1 MLQQFQGLFGDK
13 EENSETLINQNQY
26 PDVVDSPIELADSLW
41 KRGEIQQA
49 INLYTEE
56 IQKNPNSQEI
66 MLKVA
71 KLLQEQHNISESYK
85 KLAEVLKK
93 QGKIDQ
99 AAEYYRQTIV
109 LKNLIRKATN
119 KTSQAFNSSN
129 LHSSSPI
136 DDLSDNA
143 FSFVSSLASIP
154 QVVNTQQKA
163 LPSQI
168 LSDKYHTPSL
178 PSQDVN
184 STGNTNIA
192 WETVQLYL
200 EQALDSYD
208 NSQWQETA
216 SACQKILEIF
226 PEMAE
231 AYKILGN
238 ALQRMG
244 ETGKAMECYAKGLK
258 IQPDL
263 AVVYAGIGNL
273 YYQQEKWLKAKEYYQ
288 KATIINPRYA
298 EAYRKLADVWQ
309 QLDQPMKA
317 EFCQQRAA
325 SMESEL
331 SPLSPTS
338 LPSAPQD
345 NLLPDSTQT
354 LPAVETCYK
363 LAQNSAKNQKWQ
375 EAAFYYRKALE
386 LNNTSLNSTAN
397 NGFTLNSPKLP
408 INTSNSQSQL
418 ERAIQRYRYQAQ
430 FKPSSAKIQFALGNL
445 YAKNQQWEEAIASY
459 HQAIKIEPRY
469 GKAYLNLAKALVKV
483 GKEAESVEQLYFAY
497 TIKPELA
504 DADSLFNLGKALVKQ
519 GDRQR
524 AINCYSLAIDLKPD
538 FLTAYHKLGET
549 LIQLGRRQ
557 EAIECYR
564 QAVKNNPHD
573 TDAYFFLGEQLTAV
587 QQWDNAVQAYRRVL
601 ELQPKY
607 PQASHKLNYALAEK
621 LKLELAHR
629 L

>member
-1 MLQQFQGLFGDK
+1 MLQQFQNLFGDK
-13 EENSETLINQNQY
+13 QENSETLTNQNQY
-26 PDVVDSPIELADSLW
+26 PDVVDSPIQLADSLW
-41 KRGEIQQA
+41 KRGEIKQA

-56 IQKNPNSQEI
+56 MQKNPDSQEI
-66 MLKVA
+66 MLNLA
-71 KLLQEQHNISESYK
+71 KLLQEQYNISESYK

-93 QGKIDQ
+93 QGKIGQ

-109 LKNLIRKATN
+109 LKSLILKTTN
-119 KTSQAFNSSN
+119 ETSQASNSSN

-154 QVVNTQQKA
+154 QVVNTQQKI

-192 WETVQLYL
+192 WETVQLYI

-208 NSQWQETA
+208 NSQWEETA

-244 ETGKAMECYAKGLK
+244 DTGKAMECYAKGLK

-273 YYQQEKWLKAKEYYQ
+273 YYQQQKWLKAKEYYQ

-298 EAYRKLADVWQ
+298 EAYHNLADVWQ
-309 QLDQPMKA
+309 QLEQPMKA
-317 EFCQQRAA
+317 EFCKQRAA
-325 SMESEL
+325 SMEPE
-331 SPLSPTS
+331 LSPTS

-386 LNNTSLNSTAN
+386 LNNASLNSTAN
-397 NGFTLNSPKLP
+397 NGFTLNSPKLL

-430 FKPSSAKIQFALGNL
+430 VKPSSAKIQFALGNL

-459 HQAIKIEPRY
+459 QQAIKIEPRY
-469 GKAYLNLAKALVKV
+469 GKAYLHLAKALVEV

-524 AINCYSLAIDLKPD
+524 AVNCYSLAIDLKPD
-538 FLTAYHKLGET
+538 FFAAYHKLGET
-549 LIQLGRRQ
+549 LIQMGRRQ

-564 QAVKNNPHD
+564 KAVDNNPRD
-573 TDAYFFLGEQLTAV
+573 TDAYFSLGEQLTAN

-607 PQASHKLNYALAEK
+607 PQASHKLNHALAEK

-629 L
+629 R

>member
-1 MLQQFQGLFGDK
+1 MLQQFQNLFGDK
-13 EENSETLINQNQY
+13 QENSETLTNQNQY
-26 PDVVDSPIELADSLW
+26 PDVVDSPIQLADSLW
-41 KRGEIQQA
+41 KRGEIKQA

-56 IQKNPNSQEI
+56 MQKNPDSQEI
-66 MLKVA
+66 MLNLA
-71 KLLQEQHNISESYK
+71 KLLQEQYNISESYK

-93 QGKIDQ
+93 QGKIGQ

-109 LKNLIRKATN
+109 LKSLILKTTN
-119 KTSQAFNSSN
+119 ETSQASNSSN

-154 QVVNTQQKA
+154 QVVNTQQKI

-168 LSDKYHTPSL
+168 LSDKSHTPSL

-192 WETVQLYL
+192 WETVQLYI

-208 NSQWQETA
+208 NSQWEETA

-244 ETGKAMECYAKGLK
+244 DTGKAMECYAKGLK

-273 YYQQEKWLKAKEYYQ
+273 YYQQQKWLKAKEYYQ

-298 EAYRKLADVWQ
+298 EAYHNLADVWQ
-309 QLDQPMKA
+309 QLEQPMKA
-317 EFCQQRAA
+317 EFCKQRAA
-325 SMESEL
+325 SMEPE
-331 SPLSPTS
+331 LSPTS

-386 LNNTSLNSTAN
+386 LNNASLNSTAN
-397 NGFTLNSPKLP
+397 NGFTLNSPKLL

-430 FKPSSAKIQFALGNL
+430 VKPSSAKVQFALGNL

-459 HQAIKIEPRY
+459 QQAIKIEPRY
-469 GKAYLNLAKALVKV
+469 GKAYLHLAKALVEV

-524 AINCYSLAIDLKPD
+524 AVNCYSLAIDLKPD
-538 FLTAYHKLGET
+538 FFAAYHKLGET
-549 LIQLGRRQ
+549 LIQMGRRQ
-557 EAIECYR
+557 EAIECFR
-564 QAVKNNPHD
+564 KAVDNNPRD
-573 TDAYFFLGEQLTAV
+573 TDAYFSLGEQLTAN

-607 PQASHKLNYALAEK
+607 PQASHKLNHALAEK

-629 L
+629 R